1 MTAQI
6 NRSVKVT
13 AHFTG
18 VATLTIEGHEQG
30 DLEYPKSLSVILC
43 RTASDGRAA
52 PPSGFLWG
60 ACDAS

>member
-13 AHFTG
+13 VGLTG

-30 DLEYPKSLSVILC
+30 DPEYLEVALGDPVLHGL
-43 RTASDGRAA
+43 
-52 PPSGFLWG
+52 
-60 ACDAS
+60 

>member
-13 AHFTG
+13 VGLTG

-30 DLEYPKSLSVILC
+30 DPEYRKVAFGDPEPHGL
-43 RTASDGRAA
+43 
-52 PPSGFLWG
+52 
-60 ACDAS
+60 

>member
-13 AHFTG
+13 VGLTG

-30 DLEYPKSLSVILC
+30 DPEYPQVALGDSVLH
-43 RTASDGRAA
+43 G
-52 PPSGFLWG
+52 L
-60 ACDAS
+60 